1 MQPTELRAQVPRDRQ
16 APLSRCSE
24 PPARA
29 AHSLSESASP
39 AYRTAIRQIELYA
52 RCDDPVLLVGESGT
66 GKTLLAEQ
74 LHRRSARASGVF
86 HRVAVSGL
94 ADSLVTSELFGHLRG
109 SFSDARERRA
119 GHFVTANHGTLF
131 LDEIGKAS
139 EATQC
144 KLLDAVDRKEVTPLG
159 ADRPI
164 AVDIRIIA
172 ATNIPLGKLVAERK
186 FLPDLRARLGV
197 FIVTLPPLRER
208 RADIPALVLRFVAL
222 HAGRYGYGDDRPSV
236 HPDLMDLLATADWPD
251 NIRQLE
257 GVVRNILLTAEGATL
272 LTTSHC
278 ANTELRPARR
288 RRGASLTR
296 ASIEAALC
304 AAEGKPD
311 RAAAALGV
319 SRATLYR
326 DARAAGMET
335 VGSTRVREGSSHR
348 DMRQSED
355 ACETNPA
362 RDGGAVD
369 AT

>member
-1 MQPTELRAQVPRDRQ
+1 MQPSEHRDQTPRDRQ
-16 APLSRCSE
+16 QPLSRYSE

-29 AHSLSESASP
+29 AHSLSERASP
-39 AYRTAIRQIELYA
+39 AYRAAIRQIELYA

-66 GKTLLAEQ
+66 GKTLLAEY
-74 LHRRSARASGVF
+74 LHRRSPRASGVF

-139 EATQC
+139 EATQY

-172 ATNIPLGKLVAERK
+172 ATNIPLGKLVAEQK
-186 FLPDLRARLGV
+186 FLPDLRARLGGFV
-197 FIVTLPPLRER
+197 VTVPPLREC

-222 HAGRYGYGDDRPSV
+222 YAERYGYGDNKPSV
-236 HPDLMDLLATADWPD
+236 HPDLMDLLATAEWPD

-257 GVVRNILLTAEGATL
+257 GVVRNILLMAEGAAI

-278 ANTELRPARR
+278 ANTEIRPPRR

-296 ASIEAALC
+296 ASMEAALV
-304 AAEGKPD
+304 AAKGNAYL
-311 RAAAALGV
+311 AASALGV

-326 DARAAGMET
+326 DANAAGIRT
-335 VGSTRVREGSSHR
+335 VGSARARKRSSHT
-348 DMRQSED
+348 DMRQSEG

-362 RDGGAVD
+362 PD
-369 AT
+369 AGDVETA

>member
-1 MQPTELRAQVPRDRQ
+1 MQPTEHRSQATRDRQ
-16 APLSRCSE
+16 ASPSPYSE
-24 PPARA
+24 PPAPA
-29 AHSLSESASP
+29 AHSLSERTSP
-39 AYRTAIRQIELYA
+39 AYRAAIRQIELYA

-139 EATQC
+139 EATQY

-164 AVDIRIIA
+164 TVDIRIIA
-172 ATNIPLGKLVAERK
+172 ATNIPLGKLVAEQR
-186 FLPDLRARLGV
+186 FLPDLRSRLGGFV
-197 FIVTLPPLRER
+197 VTVPPLREC
-208 RADIPALVLRFVAL
+208 RADIPPLVLRFVAFY
-222 HAGRYGYGDDRPSV
+222 AGRYGYRDGKPSV
-236 HPDLMDLLATADWPD
+236 HPELMDLLATADWPD

-257 GVVRNILLTAEGATL
+257 GIVRNILLTAEGAAI
-272 LTTSHC
+272 LTISHC
-278 ANTELRPARR
+278 ANTDIRRPRR

-296 ASIEAALC
+296 ASMEAALG
-304 AAEGKPD
+304 AAGGKPG

-326 DARAAGMET
+326 DARAAGIET
-335 VGSTRVREGSSHR
+335 IGSTRGRKRSSHT
-348 DMRQSED
+348 DMRQSGG

-362 RDGGAVD
+362 CD
-369 AT
+369 AGDVKTA

>member
-1 MQPTELRAQVPRDRQ
+1 MQPIEHGANVSRDRH
-16 APLSRCSE
+16 APLSRYSE
-24 PPARA
+24 PSTRI

-39 AYRTAIRQIELYA
+39 AYRTAIRQLELYA

-66 GKTLLAEQ
+66 GKTLLAEH
-74 LHRRSARASGVF
+74 LHLRSARASGVF

-139 EATQC
+139 EATQY

-172 ATNIPLGKLVAERK
+172 ATNIPLGRLVAEQK
-186 FLPDLRARLGV
+186 FLPDLRARLGGFV
-197 FIVTLPPLRER
+197 VTLPPLRER
-208 RADIPALVLRFVAL
+208 RADIPALVLRFVTL
-222 HAGRYGYGDDRPSV
+222 HAARYGYRDSQPSV
-236 HPDLMDLLATADWPD
+236 HPDLMDLLATAEWPD

-257 GVVRNILLTAEGATL
+257 GVVRNILLTAEGATI
-272 LTTSHC
+272 LTISHC
-278 ANTELRPARR
+278 ANTELRPSRR
-288 RRGASLTR
+288 RRGAPHTR
-296 ASIEAALC
+296 TSIEAALR
-304 AAEGKPD
+304 ATGGKAG

-319 SRATLYR
+319 SRATFYR
-326 DARAAGMET
+326 DAHAAGIHR
-335 VGSTRVREGSSHR
+335 VGSTRARKRSSHQ
-348 DMRQSED
+348 DMRQSEG
-355 ACETNPA
+355 ACETDPA
-362 RDGGAVD
+362 ADTGDGEGA
-369 AT
+369 